1 MLLQHN
7 LIHFL
12 IPQQENDEKLIPI
25 SYQYHT
31 TLNEPNQNTMT
42 LSPTTADEIK
52 SIIKELKTNK
62 TTGTNSIPTKILK
75 NKKNELAKP
84 LCDLINLVFQIS
96 ILPGIIQTAKIIPI
110 YRKGDPLEC
119 DKHCPIL
126 LLSNIGK
133 LIENSSMLG
142 LSQFRFRKRHSTNHA
157 LITITDKVR
166 HTMDNNHYMYGVFL
180 DFQKAF
186 DIVNY
191 DILLSKLHCYGL
203 RDTPFELI
211 KSYLTNRKQYTYIN
225 DSD

>member
-75 NKKNELAKP
+75 NKENELAKP

-96 ILPGIIQTAKIIPI
+96 ILLGIIQTAKIIPI

-119 DKHCPIL
+119 YKHCPL
-126 LLSNIGK
+126 L
-133 LIENSSMLG
+133 
-142 LSQFRFRKRHSTNHA
+142 
-157 LITITDKVR
+157 
-166 HTMDNNHYMYGVFL
+166 
-180 DFQKAF
+180 
-186 DIVNY
+186 
-191 DILLSKLHCYGL
+191 
-203 RDTPFELI
+203 
-211 KSYLTNRKQYTYIN
+211 
-225 DSD
+225 